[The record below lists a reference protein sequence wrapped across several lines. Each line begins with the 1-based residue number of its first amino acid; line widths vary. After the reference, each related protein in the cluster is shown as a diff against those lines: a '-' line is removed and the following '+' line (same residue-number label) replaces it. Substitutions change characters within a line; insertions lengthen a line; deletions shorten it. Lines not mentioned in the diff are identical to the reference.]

1 MSTSTP
7 ETSLQVRSYQTRAAV
22 SQDGRTIEG
31 IGVPYG
37 VEIEYTPGFFERFEP
52 GSVDDEDAILRYGHA
67 EPLGILKDRADT
79 DEGRKITGIISDTQ
93 RGRDIATLIKD
104 GALSK
109 FSIGFYPVEYTD
121 TESAD
126 GLHRTYQ
133 KVKAVEY
140 SVVEFPAYP
149 TASINE
155 IRSTRNEKE
164 PTMTTNTV
172 ADLEARAAIDT
183 LTVHTADELREL
195 RSQVALLTD
204 AHDAAPQPMNFRSL
218 GEYAHALAVESDAL
232 HVQAREAFEGAVTSK
247 EIARPSWLGVLSKR
261 MTAKQPV
268 TNMFAHTM
276 DLPASGMTIEYA
288 LRKSDSTVKVNK
300 QDAEGAALALGK
312 PSTYKIESAPVETYG
327 GAGQM
332 SLQAIERASI
342 SVLDDLLYD
351 QALEYARR
359 IETATRSL
367 FAAKVEA
374 AESQPVHTFASLD
387 GATVDQWME
396 FALALIDKYDATAH
410 VMDGI
415 AVSPT
420 VFAALAKMPRDPK
433 ALQFTGAPTDH
444 QGTLTIR
451 TGSADFATLN
461 VQRIPNWDGAH
472 AVGYS
477 REAIRIKEAPGAPL
491 RLQDSNILDLTKA
504 FAVYGYAAHF
514 APHPELL
521 MAAKFTA

>member
-7 ETSLQVRSYQTRAAV
+7 ETSLQVRSYQTRATV

-37 VEIEYTPGFFERFEP
+37 VEIEYFPGFFERFEP
-52 GSVDDEDAILRYGHA
+52 GSVDDEGAILRYGHA

-79 DEGRKITGIISDTQ
+79 DDGRKITAVISDTQ

-109 FSIGFYPVEYTD
+109 FSIGFYSVEYTD
-121 TESAD
+121 EERDD
-126 GLHRTYQ
+126 GLHRVYQ

-140 SVVEFPAYP
+140 SVVEFPAYADAEI
-149 TASINE
+149 TA
-155 IRSTRNEKE
+155 IRSASTERTPE
-164 PTMTTNTV
+164 MTDSTALV
-172 ADLEARAAIDT
+172 SDLASLREEVTDMG
-183 LTVHTADELREL
+183 REL
-195 RSQVALLTD
+195 RSQISTLAAARD
-204 AHDAAPQPMNFRSL
+204 HDPTPFAFRSL
-218 GEYAHALAVESDAL
+218 GEYAHALAIESDAL
-232 HVQAREAFEGAVTSK
+232 HVQARDAFEGAVTSK

-288 LRKSDSTVKVNK
+288 LRKTDSTVKVNK

-342 SVLDDLLYD
+342 SILDDLLYD

-359 IETATRSL
+359 IETATRTL
-367 FAAKVEA
+367 FASKVEA
-374 AESQPVHTFASLD
+374 AESEPLHTFASLD
-387 GATVDQWME
+387 GATVDQWIE
-396 FALALIDKYDATAH
+396 FALALVDKYDDTPH

-415 AVSPT
+415 AVSPK

-444 QGTLTIR
+444 QGTLTVK
-451 TGSADFATLN
+451 TGSADFATLT
-461 VQRIPNWDGAH
+461 VQRIPNWEGAH

-521 MAAKFTA
+521 QAAKFTA